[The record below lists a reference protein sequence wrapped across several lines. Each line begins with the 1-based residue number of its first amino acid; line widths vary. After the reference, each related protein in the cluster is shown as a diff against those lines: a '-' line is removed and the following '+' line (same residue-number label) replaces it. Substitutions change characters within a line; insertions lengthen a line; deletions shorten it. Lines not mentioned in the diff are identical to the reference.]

1 MISENRTEGDATKK
15 LQLITGHAQMP
26 KYQSVTHHERDLSL
40 AVTTFLELSQPK
52 ICERLYEPSTMI
64 VVIIIKSLLVLQNFT
79 IARKSGN
86 IQYAKR
92 MFPLFRAIVIIITIT
107 RGGATGRVLGDTSPP
122 QFSPIS
128 LL

>member
-1 MISENRTEGDATKK
+1 MDATKK
-15 LQLITGHAQMP
+15 PQLITGHAQMP
-26 KYQSVTHHERDLSL
+26 KYQSVTYHERDLSL

-52 ICERLYEPSTMI
+52 TCERLYEPSTMI

-107 RGGATGRVLGDTSPP
+107 RGGATGGVLGDTPP
-122 QFSPIS
+122 SFLQYLFCNLSQFE
-128 LL
+128 